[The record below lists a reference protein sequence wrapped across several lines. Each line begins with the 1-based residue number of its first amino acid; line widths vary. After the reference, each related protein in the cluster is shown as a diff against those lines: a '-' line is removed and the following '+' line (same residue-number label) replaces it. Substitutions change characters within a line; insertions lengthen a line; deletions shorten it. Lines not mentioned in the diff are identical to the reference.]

1 MRRNLELLL
10 QLLKPKARI
19 AWSPLDNLHITTKF
33 IGEYSPERL
42 ENLKSTLGALDKPGA
57 LTVQIR
63 GIGWFPNPHNP
74 RVLFA
79 GIQAPEGLR
88 ELASKTDAACEALGV
103 PRETKEFHPHLT
115 LARIRTPENLFDLKK
130 AIADLPGTDFGAF
143 TSTQFHLY
151 ESALSPSGSI
161 YTKLA
166 SYPLR

>member
-19 AWSPLDNLHITTKF
+19 AWSPLDNLHVTTKF
-33 IGEYSPERL
+33 IGEYAPDRL
-42 ENLKSTLGALDKPGA
+42 DALTTALAAAGKPGE
-57 LTVQIR
+57 LTIRIR

-79 GIQAPEGLR
+79 GIQAPDALKGLAR
-88 ELASKTDAACEALGV
+88 DTDAACETLGV

-130 AIADLPGTDFGAF
+130 AIADLPDTDFGAF

-151 ESALSPSGSI
+151 ESKQSAAGSV

-166 SYPLR
+166 SYPLS